1 MKKIGIYLFRNRLTL
16 IPVLLTLV
24 AVFQGCSNEDV
35 TLSADNGPVPVFPN
49 ARVEGEN
56 TLPADGSGFADG
68 KDCFRL
74 SAFLSGDNEP
84 ENWTVKGNTSAFE
97 NEPVDVTNGIPATR
111 SPRYYPPSGSGTK
124 LWFYAYAPDP
134 GSYTPG
140 NGATPPVITYD
151 LTRKRQFNGRN
162 WSGQED
168 IMVAE
173 VTGNGICSGDKD
185 SEGNQRHPSFH
196 FRHLLKRLTF
206 KLVQGEGF
214 ATGLHASVIRI
225 AGCHTHAILD
235 MATGKL
241 TFAEEVKGDIEVTG
255 TWAIMP
261 NGVELPNVQLLC
273 EPGKEIT
280 VEVVSAGIT
289 FQAEVTLKSDDP
301 GTEAGGAGVSHLV
314 TLTFKGT
321 KVEASAT
328 VAQWIDAG
336 EESGEI
342 K

>member
-1 MKKIGIYLFRNRLTL
+1 MRNRLTL

-35 TLSADNGPVPVFPN
+35 SLSADNGPVPVFPD

-56 TLPADGSGFADG
+56 TLPADGSRFADG
-68 KDCFRL
+68 EDRFRL
-74 SAFLSGDNEP
+74 CAFISGETKPTD
-84 ENWTVKGNTSAFE
+84 WSMAAFE
-97 NEPVDVTNGIPATR
+97 NEPVDVKNGIPSLRT
-111 SPRYYPPSGSGTK
+111 PRYYPPSGSGRK
-124 LWFYAYAPDP
+124 LWFYAYAPEP
-134 GSYTPG
+134 SSYTTG
-140 NGATPPVITYD
+140 SETTPPVITYD
-151 LTRKRQFNGRN
+151 LTRKRQFNGQT

-173 VTGNGICSGDKD
+173 VSNNGICSGDKD
-185 SEGNQRHPSFH
+185 SEGNRKHPTFH

-225 AGCHTHAILD
+225 AGCHTSAELD
-235 MATGKL
+235 VATGKL
-241 TFAEEVKGDIEVTG
+241 TFDETVTGNIEVTG
-255 TWAIMP
+255 TWAIMSD
-261 NGVELPNVQLLC
+261 GVELPNVQLLC
-273 EPGKEIT
+273 EPGENVTI
-280 VEVVSAGIT
+280 EVVSAGIT
-289 FQAEVTLKSDDP
+289 FRADVTLTSADP

-314 TLTFKGT
+314 TLTFRGT

>member
-1 MKKIGIYLFRNRLTL
+1 MRNRLTL

-35 TLSADNGPVPVFPN
+35 TLSADNGPVPVFPD

-56 TLPADGSGFADG
+56 ALPADGSGFADG
-68 KDCFRL
+68 EDRFRL
-74 SAFLSGDNEP
+74 SAFLSDDKEP
-84 ENWTVKGNTSAFE
+84 EDWTVKSNTSAFE
-97 NEPVDVTNGIPATR
+97 NEPVDVTNGIPVTR
-111 SPRYYPPSGSGTK
+111 TPRYYPSSGSSKK
-124 LWFYAYAPDP
+124 LWFYAYAPEP
-134 GSYTPG
+134 GSYTSG
-140 NGATPPVITYD
+140 NGTTPPVITYD
-151 LTRKRQFNGRN
+151 LTRKRQFNGQT

-168 IMVAE
+168 IMVAD
-173 VTGNGICSGDKD
+173 VTNNGICSGDKD
-185 SEGNQRHPSFH
+185 GEGNQKHPTFH

-225 AGCHTHAILD
+225 ADCHTRAELD
-235 MATGKL
+235 VATGKL
-241 TFAEEVKGDIEVTG
+241 TFDKTVTGNIEVTG
-255 TWAIMP
+255 TWAIMSD
-261 NGVELPNVQLLC
+261 GVELPNVQLLC
-273 EPGKEIT
+273 EPGEEIT

-289 FQAEVTLKSDDP
+289 FSAKVTLESDDP
-301 GTEAGGAGVSHLV
+301 DTEAGGAGVSHLV

>member
-1 MKKIGIYLFRNRLTL
+1 MRNRLTL
-16 IPVLLTLV
+16 VPVLLTLV

-49 ARVEGEN
+49 VRVEGEN

-68 KDCFRL
+68 EDRFRL
-74 SAFLSGDNEP
+74 CAFISGETKPAD
-84 ENWTVKGNTSAFE
+84 WSMAAFE
-97 NEPVDVTNGIPATR
+97 NEPVDVTGGVPMLQT
-111 SPRYYPPSGSGTK
+111 PRYYPPSGSGRK
-124 LWFYAYAPDP
+124 LWFYAYAPEP
-134 GSYTPG
+134 GSYTTG
-140 NGATPPVITYD
+140 SETVPPVIIYD
-151 LTRKRQFNGRN
+151 LTRKRQFNGQM

-168 IMVAE
+168 IMVAD
-173 VTGNGICSGDKD
+173 VTDNGICSGDKD
-185 SEGNQRHPSFH
+185 GEGNQKHPTFH
-196 FRHLLKRLTF
+196 FRHRLKRLTF

-225 AGCHTHAILD
+225 AGCHTRAELD
-235 MATGKL
+235 VATGKL
-241 TFAEEVKGDIEVTG
+241 TFDETVTGNIEVTG

-261 NGVELPNVQLLC
+261 DDDSVELPNVQLLC
-273 EPGKEIT
+273 EPGEKIT

-289 FQAEVTLKSDDP
+289 FSAEVTLTSADP

-314 TLTFKGT
+314 TLTFMGT

-328 VAQWIDAG
+328 VAQWIEAG
-336 EESGEI
+336 EASGEI